1 LIIAFSATVSRSAGS
16 ESIATP
22 YVTPRELR

>member
-1 LIIAFSATVSRSAGS
+1 LIIALSATVSRSAGS

-22 YVTPRELR
+22 YVTPRPTG